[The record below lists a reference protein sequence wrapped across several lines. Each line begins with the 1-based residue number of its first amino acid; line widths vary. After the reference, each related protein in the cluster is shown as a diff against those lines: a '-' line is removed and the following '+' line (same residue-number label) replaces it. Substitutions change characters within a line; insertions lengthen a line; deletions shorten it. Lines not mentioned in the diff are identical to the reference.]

1 MTTNGTPKDLEMI
14 KVVYAAFA
22 EKVAAGRTLLGRPLT
37 YTEKILL
44 GHLHEP
50 LSSAPER
57 LVTYTNFSPD
67 RVALQ
72 DVTAQMALLQFMQ
85 AGRSET
91 ASRQYRAGE

>member
-57 LVTYTNFSPD
+57 LAMAVTMPGP
-67 RVALQ
+67 
-72 DVTAQMALLQFMQ
+72 TARNVVL
-85 AGRSET
+85 RT
-91 ASRQYRAGE
+91 WCPT